1 MWPANLVGAF
11 FLALFVFDITQKN
24 YDQILSHAIIGVLL
38 TGIFAGL
45 SMSIGDN
52 LTGPLLLIPTTFA
65 AVFLITIWFMNESI
79 KKRGCC
85 MKCSDSPAPQKKC
98 KSTSPPAAPTAPAP
112 KKCKPSYGL
121 SVRTIV

>member
-24 YDQILSHAIIGVLL
+24 YDQILGHAIIGVLL
-38 TGIFAGL
+38 TGIFTVL
-45 SMSIGDN
+45 SIMMGDN

-98 KSTSPPAAPTAPAP
+98 KSTSPVAPPAPAP
-112 KKCKPSYGL
+112 KKCKSSTVLTATP
-121 SVRTIV
+121 IV

>member
-1 MWPANLVGAF
+1 M
-11 FLALFVFDITQKN
+11 
-24 YDQILSHAIIGVLL
+24 
-38 TGIFAGL
+38 
-45 SMSIGDN
+45 GDN

-98 KSTSPPAAPTAPAP
+98 KSTSPVAPPAPAP
-112 KKCKPSYGL
+112 KKCKSSTVLTATP
-121 SVRTIV
+121 IV